1 MDGMGMMLKSLGF
14 DPEKIKKQLTDAQV
28 LIEGRVKGVEYS
40 LGEHTKLLLLIGCS
54 LQRIE
59 MKLGTLPESELM
71 KIIASKTPEE
81 IDADVKEIY
90 GRNDGGNNNT
100 GN

>member
-14 DPEKIKKQLTDAQV
+14 DPEKIKKQLSEAQAA
-28 LIEGRVKGVEYS
+28 IEERVQGITNRLSEIESQNDSIYA
-40 LGEHTKLLLLIGCS
+40 S

>member
-1 MDGMGMMLKSLGF
+1 MNGMEMMLKSVGF
-14 DPEKIKKQLTDAQV
+14 DPEKIKKQLTDAQAM
-28 LIEGRVKGVEYS
+28 IEERVQGVSSRLSEI
-40 LGEHTKLLLLIGCS
+40 ENQNDFIIAS

-90 GRNDGGNNNT
+90 GRNDGGNNDT